1 MAKLDGG
8 TGASWVRP
16 LDNDVSGRLG
26 VVTGASGGIGSACAR
41 ALAQEGCD
49 LGLHYHSNPDSAA
62 KLASELRAKHPAQ
75 TFTLHRANLSNREET
90 QSLISSV
97 LQAHAER
104 HRSISIIV
112 LNAGLARRIRDVADI
127 SLQDWEDV
135 IQVNCTSPFILLK
148 SCLDDA
154 GGKMRT
160 ARWGRVVL
168 IGSISSK
175 GGGINGCHYA
185 ASKGALCSMGLNLA
199 RVLAPDNITVNCI
212 SPALIGDTGMVPAV
226 QPPRPH
232 GDPTSTGESGTLQL
246 ADIGT
251 QLASTIPL
259 GRLGHPSEVAN
270 VVVMLAK
277 TGYMTGQEIVLG
289 GGLH

>member
-1 MAKLDGG
+1 MVDDNMF
-8 TGASWVRP
+8 TVRS
-16 LDNDVSGRLG
+16 LDNNPSARLAL
-26 VVTGASGGIGSACAR
+26 VTGASGGIGSACAR

-49 LGLHYHSNPDSAA
+49 VALHYNTNLESTCE
-62 KLASELRAKHPAQ
+62 LRSEL
-75 TFTLHRANLSNREET
+75 S
-90 QSLISSV
+90 
-97 LQAHAER
+97 ER
-104 HRSISIIV
+104 YPEDRHKSISILI
-112 LNAGLARRIRDVADI
+112 LNAGLGRRIRDIAEI
-127 SLQDWEDV
+127 SLQDWDDV

-148 SCLDDA
+148 NSLDDL
-154 GGKMRT
+154 GGKMRS
-160 ARWGRVVL
+160 AKWGRIVL

-226 QPPRPH
+226 GQPRSQDKTQKLDSD
-232 GDPTSTGESGTLQL
+232 GSSIDT
-246 ADIGT
+246 GT

-259 GRLGHPSEVAN
+259 GRLGDPSEVAN
-270 VVVMLAK
+270 VVVMLVK

-289 GGLH
+289 GGLL

>member
-1 MAKLDGG
+1 MVDDNMF
-8 TGASWVRP
+8 TVRS
-16 LDNDVSGRLG
+16 LDNNPSARLAL
-26 VVTGASGGIGSACAR
+26 VTGQGCGGIGSACAR

-49 LGLHYHSNPDSAA
+49 VALHYNTNLESTCE
-62 KLASELRAKHPAQ
+62 LRSELSERYPEGM
-75 TFTLHRANLSNREET
+75 FTIHRADMSNREET
-90 QSLISSV
+90 EGLIKTV
-97 LQAHAER
+97 LEAHKDR
-104 HRSISIIV
+104 HKSISILI
-112 LNAGLARRIRDVADI
+112 LNAGLGRRIRDIAEI
-127 SLQDWEDV
+127 SLQDWDDV

-148 SCLDDA
+148 NSLDDL
-154 GGKMRT
+154 GGKMRS
-160 ARWGRVVL
+160 AKWGRIVL

-226 QPPRPH
+226 GQPRSQDKTQKLDSD
-232 GDPTSTGESGTLQL
+232 GSSIDT
-246 ADIGT
+246 GT

-259 GRLGHPSEVAN
+259 GRLGDPSEVAN
-270 VVVMLAK
+270 VVVMLVK

-289 GGLH
+289 GGLL